1 MGELA
6 RLFGQ
11 LTPVKYPSLSP
22 IACSKCSLVVPASAC
37 CGLGVTVLDAFV
49 LHTASEIVCLI
60 LNLVCIFIQAASLS
74 VLIKACCLCLSLPK
88 ISVIPLLKTKK

>member
-1 MGELA
+1 MGELV

-22 IACSKCSLVVPASAC
+22 IACSKSSLVVPASAC
-37 CGLGVTVLDAFV
+37 CGLGVMVLDAFV

-60 LNLVCIFIQAASLS
+60 LNLVCFFIHAIFLS
-74 VLIKACCLCLSLPK
+74 VLIKERCLCLSLPK
-88 ISVIPLLKTKK
+88 ISVTPPLKTKT